1 MCDTCLGNDDR
12 LAVRI
17 ARRRAIRQRSEARA
31 DLEALLLACR
41 LSGALTAGDY
51 QLLLDLIGRL

>member
-1 MCDTCLGNDDR
+1 MCSTCGGSDER

-17 ARRRAIRQRSEARA
+17 SRRRACRQRSEARA

-41 LSGALTAGDY
+41 LNGSLGQGDY
-51 QLLLDLIGRL
+51 FLLLALLDRV